1 MNRLNDLNV
10 KQQAEKAYYA
20 NQNTGQ
26 AVPMS
31 PDCNCGIGSAT
42 EAARPMTT
50 AEYAVYNLSGRISSA
65 ISEKERSERVLD
77 ILTRH
82 PEFHEFLEVLRS
94 GLV

>member
-20 NQNTGQ
+20 NQCAGQ

-31 PDCNCGIGSAT
+31 PDCN